1 MTAREASSNKQSAS
15 KSCAL
20 SLVRQLFHL
29 GVIEAFTGS
38 LKRNKDVEELRPYEV
53 KVDPE
58 LLGQVE
64 DCLKSLDMPPVQV
77 CLYLGHELQ
86 ILQYFLRRLKY

>member
-1 MTAREASSNKQSAS
+1 MSRNVNAREASGNKQSAS

-29 GVIEAFTGS
+29 GVIEAYTGT
-38 LKRNKDVEELRPYEV
+38 LKRNKDVEELRPYDV

-58 LLGQVE
+58 LLTQVE
-64 DCLKSLDMPPVQV
+64 DCLKSLDMSPVQV
-77 CLYLGHELQ
+77 SLLEQ
-86 ILQYFLRRLKY
+86 T